1 MPVLTD
7 EQLKNVAVKIT
18 QAVCDGAI
26 VATADGRRVEA
37 ARSKNGKLEV
47 FIWDGNALEFNVW
60 DATALEIATY
70 VKKETLHV
78 PAPEP
83 EKETTK

>member
-1 MPVLTD
+1 MPVLTN

-37 ARSKNGKLEV
+37 ARVKNGKLEIFV
-47 FIWDGNALEFNVW
+47 WNSDDLEFSVW
-60 DATALEIATY
+60 DATDLEIATY
-70 VKKETLHV
+70 VKKEVLHV

-83 EKETTK
+83 EKEAAK

>member
-1 MPVLTD
+1 MPVLTN

-37 ARSKNGKLEV
+37 ARVKDGKLEIFV
-47 FIWDGNALEFNVW
+47 WDGNDLEFNVW
-60 DATALEIATY
+60 DATSLEIAIY
-70 VKKETLHV
+70 VKKEVLHV
-78 PAPEP
+78 PATEP
-83 EKETTK
+83 EKEAAK